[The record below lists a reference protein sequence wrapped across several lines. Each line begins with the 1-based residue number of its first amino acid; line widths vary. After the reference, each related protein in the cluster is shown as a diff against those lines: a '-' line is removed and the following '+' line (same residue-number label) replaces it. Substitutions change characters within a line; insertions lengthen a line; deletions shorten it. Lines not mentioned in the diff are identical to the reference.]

1 VRELERSALRG
12 GVNQAFTIG
21 YSLCRESLNLAT
33 LSGGYLDTFGDDT
46 VEKLEHA
53 MVPLSQ
59 ALADKVED
67 MVLPRRG

>member
-12 GVNQAFTIG
+12 GVNQAFAIG
-21 YSLCRESLNLAT
+21 CSLYKESLNLAT
-33 LSGGYLDTFGDDT
+33 LSGGYLDTLGDDA
-46 VEKLEHA
+46 VEKLERA
-53 MVPLSQ
+53 VVPLSQ